1 MKILLTND
9 DGIHALG
16 IHTLYHVAKQYGEVE
31 VVAPSR
37 EMSAIGHAITISDSL
52 RIEPYQQ
59 NGLTGWAVR
68 GTPADCV
75 KMAVKTIL
83 KQQPDIVISGVNQ
96 GSNTGLNVIYSG
108 TVSGASEAA
117 ILGYPAIAVSLDSYY
132 SKDFTLAAEVALKAA
147 EKLLQNPL
155 PKYSLLNINVPS
167 LPREQIKGIRV
178 GKQGRYRYD
187 EVFDRREDPR
197 GRVYYWMGAE
207 RLNLIEA
214 DDIDETLL
222 RNGYIV
228 FTPLQLDLTD
238 FNSLNQIEKLAQ
250 SLGDIS

>member
-1 MKILLTND
+1 MRILLTND
-9 DGIHALG
+9 DGIHAAG
-16 IHTLYHVAKQYGEVE
+16 INTLYQVAKQYGHVD
-31 VVAPSR
+31 VVAPIR

-52 RIEPYQQ
+52 RIEEYSQ
-59 NGLTGWAVR
+59 NNLVGWAVR

-75 KMAVKTIL
+75 KMAIKTIL
-83 KQQPDIVISGVNQ
+83 NQPPDIVISGVNQ

-117 ILGYPAIAVSLDSYY
+117 ILGYPAIAVSLDSYV
-132 SKDFTLAAEVALKAA
+132 SKDFTVAAEVALKAA
-147 EKLLQNPL
+147 VKLLQNPL
-155 PKYSLLNINVPS
+155 PAYSLLNINVPA

-197 GRVYYWMGAE
+197 GRVYYWMGAQ
-207 RLNLIEA
+207 RLNLKEA
-214 DDIDETLL
+214 EDIDETLL

-228 FTPLQLDLTD
+228 MTPLHLDLTD
-238 FNSLNQIEKLAQ
+238 FNSLKQIDILAQ
-250 SLGDIS
+250 SIEM